1 MVNASIIVHTGEE
14 DELTMYVTKGKLF
27 ADADKS
33 QTWKERGKGT
43 FKINVGRKNTK
54 SARLG
59 KFYVCSCAARL
70 HKYLVAWRLLSLN
83 FLLWPLSNI

>member
-1 MVNASIIVHTGEE
+1 
-14 DELTMYVTKGKLF
+14 MYVTKGKLF

-59 KFYVCSCAARL
+59 KFRCWFLFLFVARL
-70 HKYLVAWRLLSLN
+70 NIYLVA
-83 FLLWPLSNI
+83 